1 MAKFYSYLRSGLQIT
16 WEAVYYIEYT
26 SAKGII
32 INEKATTQKVREKL
46 KPKMKCVTP
55 PFQYFQPKAAKS
67 NKNDLFSLQILWENE
82 PWVCSQLRIDHIE

>member
-32 INEKATTQKVREKL
+32 INEKATAQKVREKP
-46 KPKMKCVTP
+46 KPEMKCVTP
-55 PFQYFQPKAAKS
+55 PF
-67 NKNDLFSLQILWENE
+67 
-82 PWVCSQLRIDHIE
+82 